1 MIYSIYPTL
10 YFVDLMRIPITYL
23 MTGRDKHVV
32 LWSIHDH
39 IATLATEAGPDAKQG
54 SNVGGSGEKT
64 AESPS
69 VGPRGIYRG
78 HKDTVEDVQ
87 FCPSR

>member
-1 MIYSIYPTL
+1 
-10 YFVDLMRIPITYL
+10 
-23 MTGRDKHVV
+23 MTGRDKCVI

-39 IATLATEAGPDAKQG
+39 VATLAAEAVSNAKQG
-54 SNVGGSGEKT
+54 SKFGGSSEKV
-64 AESPS
+64 AQGPS
-69 VGPRGIYRG
+69 IGPRGIYKG

>member
-1 MIYSIYPTL
+1 
-10 YFVDLMRIPITYL
+10 
-23 MTGRDKHVV
+23 MTGKDKCVI

-39 IATLATEAGPDAKQG
+39 VATLAAEAGTNAKQG
-54 SNVGGSGEKT
+54 SKIGGNGEKAT
-64 AESPS
+64 DSPS
-69 VGPRGIYRG
+69 IGPRGIYKG

>member
-1 MIYSIYPTL
+1 
-10 YFVDLMRIPITYL
+10 
-23 MTGRDKHVV
+23 MTGRDKYVV
-32 LWSIHDH
+32 LWSIQDH
-39 IATLATEAGPDAKQG
+39 IATLAAEVDSDDKQ
-54 SNVGGSGEKT
+54 STNVGGSSEKV
-64 AESPS
+64 AKRPF